1 MNQVFHHLNH
11 ISHLFSSARHQN
23 NSSQPHRS
31 TAPSPYLLTHRLPST
46 KPPTTPSTM
55 SCFTRPK
62 PTTPPT
68 PSGPPSTTPESAELT
83 ALPTPSELRLELDLL
98 LAESAHLNAHIAKT
112 DQIELQISAR
122 EDIIR
127 QTRDHI
133 AVVVADA
140 TKTIELFGEEIK
152 GIKEA
157 EGYLTYVQYGEY
169 KKREGEV
176 ERRVREVKGLLG
188 IPVRTPTVRV
198 EQAPVQVAG
207 QTPVH
212 VAGQVGA
219 LDERQDSAAWV

>member
-1 MNQVFHHLNH
+1 
-11 ISHLFSSARHQN
+11 
-23 NSSQPHRS
+23 
-31 TAPSPYLLTHRLPST
+31 
-46 KPPTTPSTM
+46 M
-55 SCFTRPK
+55 SCFTRSK
-62 PTTPPT
+62 PATPSTSTTPPA
-68 PSGPPSTTPESAELT
+68 PPTATQESAELT
-83 ALPTPSELRLELDLL
+83 TLPSPSELRLELDLL
-98 LAESAHLNAHIAKT
+98 LAERDHLNTRIATT

-169 KKREGEV
+169 KTREAEV
-176 ERRVREVKGLLG
+176 ERRVREVRGLLG
-188 IPVRTPTVRV
+188 IPLRAPTVRV
-198 EQAPVQVAG
+198 EQTLVQVPG
-207 QTPVH
+207 PV
-212 VAGQVGA
+212 GG